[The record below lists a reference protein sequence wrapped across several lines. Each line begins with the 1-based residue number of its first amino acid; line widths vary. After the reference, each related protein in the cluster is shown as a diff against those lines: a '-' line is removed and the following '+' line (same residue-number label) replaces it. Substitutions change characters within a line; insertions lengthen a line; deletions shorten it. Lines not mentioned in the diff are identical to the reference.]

1 METDKAVSI
10 TDLILER
17 AGRRLTR
24 SKTFPKLGDIKV
36 FVKPWTVAERAKAIK
51 WARACGFTGEY
62 EVDVCLMKACDE
74 MGNPLFSPHDRSR
87 LVNFGDPE
95 SIGELCDFL
104 TGPELFAAEGE
115 EVERLGEPSPGSP
128 A

>member
-1 METDKAVSI
+1 METDKTSI

-24 SKTFPKLGDIKV
+24 SKAFPKLGGIKV
-36 FVKPWTVAERAKAIK
+36 FVEPWTVAQRAKAIK

-62 EVDVCLMKACDE
+62 EVDVCILKACDE
-74 MGNPLFSPHDRSR
+74 SGKPLFSPHDRAR

-95 SIGELCDFL
+95 MIGELCEFL
-104 TGPELFAAEGE
+104 TGPEIFASEAD
-115 EVERLGEPSPGSP
+115 EVERLGEPSPESP